1 MAQSKPSYEDD
12 DYEWIDH
19 KSKVYSNI
27 FHLRAREGLM
37 IHEKMEEEAIYF
49 TGSDYF
55 GSNYGFSMH
64 PETLHPAALRE
75 HERRSTSTAPNNKSK
90 QSLEVVIRR
99 VCELLTLSQSHF
111 RFVLHNLIRNNI
123 KSNHDLY
130 IAIHEANYNEFV
142 ALIKD
147 NDAPSHAFGSNIH
160 KEFLFLKQS
169 ATYMLKRWGYDHEYY
184 QRMIERSNRMLG
196 AEDDEYVVDNTQNK
210 EDKDS
215 AEFDMQSYWDQQE
228 TCPDNGSYRQGGE
241 VKDNGQEDAKLLCLT
256 LRDGTNCSI
265 PISLTTTTSDE
276 VVQILSQLD
285 NRDKRVPFIK
295 GSKIPVTLSDGREVI
310 VSHEPTFAGGTPQKP
325 PYQRPGTS
333 FMISSHRR
341 NKDMASALLKG
352 DQVRTIRRKK
362 RDGRIKSRVV
372 SETLW
377 YRDPTGRLE
386 SSDIV
391 HV

>member
-64 PETLHPAALRE
+64 SETLHPAALRE
-75 HERRSTSTAPNNKSK
+75 HERRSTSTAPNIKSK

-130 IAIHEANYNEFV
+130 IAMHEANYNEFV

-147 NDAPSHAFGSNIH
+147 NDAPSHAFGTNIH

-196 AEDDEYVVDNTQNK
+196 AEDDEYVVDDTRNK
-210 EDKDS
+210 EDGDS
-215 AEFDMQSYWDQQE
+215 AE
-228 TCPDNGSYRQGGE
+228 GGE
-241 VKDNGQEDAKLLCLT
+241 VKDNGQEDARLLCLI

-265 PISLTTTTSDE
+265 PISLTATTSDE

-310 VSHEPTFAGGTPQKP
+310 VSHESTFAGGTPQESLLR
-325 PYQRPGTS
+325 RPGTT
-333 FMISSHRR
+333 FMFSTHRR
-341 NKDMASALLKG
+341 NKDMASSLLKG